1 MIMAAKYSYNELKK
15 SAKNGSRIGRWKAV
29 DVFTCSKYD
38 YKPTSPYF
46 WVLFDD
52 GNKLVKQGYVHGT
65 IDFSGAIDECDKYW
79 YNVPLRESDVV
90 TKRTP
95 ATSGYSDQV
104 IADEFFSRIDKEIN
118 ALLASVAD
126 KEFDTTFTI

>member
-1 MIMAAKYSYNELKK
+1 MAAKYSYNELKK

-29 DVFTCSKYD
+29 DVYTCSKYD

-52 GNKLVKQGYVHGT
+52 GNKLVKQGYVYGT
-65 IDFSGAIDECDKYW
+65 IDSSGTIDECDKYW
-79 YNVPLRESDVV
+79 YNVPLRESDVI

-95 ATSGYSDQV
+95 ATNGYSDQV

>member
-1 MIMAAKYSYNELKK
+1 MAKYSYNELKK
-15 SAKNGSRIGRWKAV
+15 SAMNGSRIGRWKSV
-29 DVFTCSKYD
+29 DVFASSKYD

-65 IDFSGAIDECDKYW
+65 IDSSGAIDECDKYW
-79 YNVPLRESDVV
+79 YNVPLREGDKV
-90 TKRTP
+90 TKVVP
-95 ATSGYSDQV
+95 ATSGYSTEV

>member
-1 MIMAAKYSYNELKK
+1 MAKYSYNELKK
-15 SAKNGSRIGRWKAV
+15 SAMNGSRIGRWKST
-29 DVFTCSKYD
+29 DVYSCSKYD

-52 GNKLVKQGYVHGT
+52 GNKLVKGGYVYGI
-65 IDFSGAIDECDKYW
+65 IDSSGAIDECDKYW
-79 YNVPLRESDVV
+79 YNVPTRSTERVV
-90 TKRTP
+90 KTTP
-95 ATSGYSDQV
+95 ATAGYSDQV

-118 ALLASVAD
+118 ALLASVAE